1 MGIGAQGRLRKLLR
15 TAFKQPTGGFVSS
28 KPLLLFCSESDILGL
43 AKAVACREI
52 STWFA
57 FADWDVEDRSTA
69 FDNTSNGEE
78 YQHRSALEENGM
90 FSFLIGLVGSV
101 IALVGWFGFKSVIL
115 LIVGTALY
123 VIETAIEWHELN
135 VNSKKLDI
143 VIFIIGCAVAAIFT
157 SAPWYVGGMI
167 AIAIYSLI
175 MGVFGLASI
184 LKFFFKILN

>member
-1 MGIGAQGRLRKLLR
+1 
-15 TAFKQPTGGFVSS
+15 
-28 KPLLLFCSESDILGL
+28 
-43 AKAVACREI
+43 
-52 STWFA
+52 
-57 FADWDVEDRSTA
+57 
-69 FDNTSNGEE
+69 
-78 YQHRSALEENGM
+78 M
-90 FSFLIGLVGSV
+90 FSFLIGLVGAV

-115 LIVGTALY
+115 LVVGTALY

-175 MGVFGLASI
+175 MGVLGLASI
-184 LKFFFKILN
+184 LKFFF